1 MEEQPT
7 STGAEQPAA
16 PIPSTTPRADAG
28 IGDTAS
34 ASTERLPR
42 THDEWTAFAAMPP
55 SERADFYIRALRSMT
70 AVVATLAVAGPV
82 AVVILALPGI
92 RGLGHDRRPA
102 AMAPLGR

>member
-16 PIPSTTPRADAG
+16 PIPSTTPRAGAKA
-28 IGDTAS
+28 GDTAS
-34 ASTERLPR
+34 TGRLPR
-42 THDEWTAFAAMPP
+42 THDEWTAFAALPP
-55 SERADFYIRALRSMT
+55 TERADVYIRALRSMT

-92 RGLGHDRRPA
+92 RGFAHDRRPA